1 MLVNY
6 VSFLIHLFKLFR
18 KVNYIHAEKKWKLD
32 CVIVPNLGGFVAR
45 NYSSDFTKGNSL
57 LIPPTKQILFNKNL
71 KHNDGLLISEY
82 SKKFNISYV
91 LAAKQVEDFQD
102 YVASILQAK
111 KRFELLNLGLLYI
124 DLDNEIRFEPKLDVN
139 FLIDSFGFEPIVVH
153 EIERIKELRVLEPV
167 FENRKIRLEHAVAKK
182 YSFKQV
188 VIVAIGLPLM
198 MTLVFLAANSKPLE
212 PVMHSSFNPFFKPEK
227 KYTKRKRDNHQLF
240 YLDNI
245 PEPILISDKNG
256 NAIFKLSNDSAPL
269 VASDNH
275 KDFCT
280 DELAYLPV
288 NLNININATYQ
299 VVVGCF
305 GIKANAKKFIKSLN
319 SKNLKASITG
329 LNDKGLHVVSCGG
342 FNDKEKAYQFVN
354 SLKEAFPNAWVMAK

>member
-1 MLVNY
+1 MVQYNQITI
-6 VSFLIHLFKLFR
+6 LISELL
-18 KVNYIHAEKKWKLD
+18 YKLD

-45 NYSSDFTKGNSL
+45 NYASHFTKGNSL

-82 SKKFNISYV
+82 SKKFNIAYD
-91 LAAKQVEDFQD
+91 LASKQVEDFQD
-102 YVASILQAK
+102 YIASILQAK

-124 DLDNEIRFEPKLDVN
+124 DLDNEIRFEPKIDVN
-139 FLIDSFGFEPIVVH
+139 FLIDSFGFEPIAVH
-153 EIERIKELRVLEPV
+153 EIERIKETRVLEPV
-167 FENRKIRLEHAVAKK
+167 FENRKISLEHAVAKK

-188 VIVAIGLPLM
+188 AIVAIGLPLM

-212 PVMHSSFNPFFKPEK
+212 PVMHSSFNPFFKPVK
-227 KYTKRKRDNHQLF
+227 KYTKLKRDNHQLF

-245 PEPILISDKNG
+245 PEPTLVSDKNG
-256 NAIFKLSNDSAPL
+256 NAIFKLSKDSAPL

-275 KDFCT
+275 KDFCN
-280 DELAYLPV
+280 DELAYSPV
-288 NLNININATYQ
+288 NLNVNISAAYQ

-305 GIKANAKKFIKSLN
+305 GIEANAKKFIKNLN

-354 SLKEAFPNAWVMAK
+354 SLKETFPNAWVMAK